1 MATWKAKTLKETM
14 EANKAK
20 LEKKLGEQR
29 GQVKA
34 TEEEIKK
41 IDAVIKTLS

>member
-1 MATWKAKTLKETM
+1 M

-20 LEKKLGEQR
+20 LERRLADEKSQAKS
-29 GQVKA
+29 